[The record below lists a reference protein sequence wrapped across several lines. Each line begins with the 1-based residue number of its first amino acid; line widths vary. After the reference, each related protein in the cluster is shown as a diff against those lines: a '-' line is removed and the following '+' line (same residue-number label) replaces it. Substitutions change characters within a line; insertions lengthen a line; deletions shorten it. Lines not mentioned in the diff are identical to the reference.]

1 MTFSRQL
8 GTPTAAGEVSVE
20 VMINGADGDRR
31 RRSIMEA
38 GAKMRQELFF
48 GHWCHPSPSQF
59 LIFHESAVPID

>member
-48 GHWCHPSPSQF
+48 RGRHRAHYG
-59 LIFHESAVPID
+59 VKVR